1 MISASTRQ
9 VGYVRSTTNGG
20 ALQQRE
26 ALIMSGCSELYEDR
40 GAQAKALN
48 RPELKKALSALH
60 EGDQL
65 VVCRLDCIGWSLGY
79 LARLIQDLAQRRVG
93 FRSLEESLNTNDQ
106 HGPFFLRLM
115 ANLVEFERAVWTEHT
130 RTGLANAEKKGRR
143 PGRPVLMGPQ
153 TVRRALKLLEQ
164 GKTQREVAQL
174 VGVSRATL
182 NRRLGPTRRLLQP
195 RD

>member
-1 MISASTRQ
+1 MLSLRARQ

-26 ALIMSGCSELYEDR
+26 ALMNSGCCEVYEDR

-48 RPELKKALSALH
+48 RPGLKKALSALQ

-79 LARLIQDLAQRRVG
+79 LARLIDDLARRRVG
-93 FRSLEESLNTNDQ
+93 FRSLQESLDTNDQ
-106 HGPFFLRLM
+106 SGPFFLRLM

-130 RTGLANAEKKGRR
+130 RGGLAIAEARGRR
-143 PGRPVLMGPQ
+143 PGRKLSMGPQ
-153 TVRRALKLLEQ
+153 TIRRALKLLEQ
-164 GKTQREVAQL
+164 GKTQEEVAEL

-182 NRRLGPTRRLLQP
+182 NRRLGPTRRVLRP
-195 RD
+195 RN